1 MNTEIKSHQDIDG
14 WFNHEAAYDYLI
26 EQMPEGGTFVE
37 LGAWLGKSSAY
48 LCDKA
53 TGKQITIIDTWKGS
67 PNELTTTHYLATE
80 VNIYQLF
87 KANMGKRKYKSIKA
101 ASKTASKK
109 FADESLD
116 VVFIDLTHTYEA
128 VKEDIELW
136 LPKVKKGGY
145 IAGDDYHQNWQGV
158 IQAVDE
164 LLPNRTLI
172 DDCWLYCK

>member
-1 MNTEIKSHQDIDG
+1 MKSFQDIDG

-26 EQMPEGGTFVE
+26 AQMPEGGTFVE

-53 TGKQITIIDTWKGS
+53 TGKQITIVDTWKGS
-67 PNELTTTHYLATE
+67 PNELTTTHKLATE

-87 KANMGKRKYKSIKA
+87 KANMGERKYKSIKA
-101 ASKTASKK
+101 TSNTASKK
-109 FADESLD
+109 FADESID

-145 IAGDDYHQNWQGV
+145 LAGDDYHQNWQGV

>member
-1 MNTEIKSHQDIDG
+1 MKTYKEIQG
-14 WFNHEAAYDYLI
+14 WFNHQAAYDFLLS
-26 EQMPEGGTFVE
+26 QVPEGGTFVE

-53 TGKQITIIDTWKGS
+53 THQNITIIDSWKGS
-67 PNELTTTHYLATE
+67 ENELTTTHQLATE
-80 VNIYQLF
+80 VDIYDLF
-87 KANMGKRKYKSIKA
+87 VENMGERKYKAIRATSKA
-101 ASKTASKK
+101 AARK
-109 FADESLD
+109 FKAESLD

-145 IAGDDYHQNWQGV
+145 IAGDDYHEHWQGV

-164 LLPNRTLI
+164 LLPHATFI
-172 DDCWLYCK
+172 DDCWLYKK

>member
-1 MNTEIKSHQDIDG
+1 MKHYQEIDG

-26 EQMPEGGTFVE
+26 SQMPEEGTFVE

-67 PNELTTTHYLATE
+67 PNELTTTHALATQ
-80 VNIYQLF
+80 VDIYELF
-87 KANMGKRKYKSIKA
+87 KANMGERKYKSIKA
-101 ASKTASKK
+101 TSKAASKK

-128 VKEDIELW
+128 VKEDIALW
-136 LPKVKKGGY
+136 LPKVKKGG
-145 IAGDDYHQNWQGV
+145 ILAGDDYHENWPGV

-164 LLPNRTLI
+164 LLYGRAFI
-172 DDCWLYCK
+172 GDCWIYHK